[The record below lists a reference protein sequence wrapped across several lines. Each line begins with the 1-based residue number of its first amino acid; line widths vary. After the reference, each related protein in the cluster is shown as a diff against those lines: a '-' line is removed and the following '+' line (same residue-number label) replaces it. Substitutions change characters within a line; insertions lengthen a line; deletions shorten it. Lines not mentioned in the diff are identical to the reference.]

1 LGEELWTSIPY
12 WIQSQMDPNAVP
24 PTYHREAFRRQVGSA
39 MREGRASRTG
49 APKHPCAPDSRW
61 RRHSFTMYDH
71 GKQDVKISIIPDG
84 RRLITV
90 NGIPRTVVPSL
101 QLEKYDSNGNRY
113 YEDAPEGNYY
123 LCWLIEEKVG
133 GYFEVAPDGGSCYRT
148 REGNPVVDLPDN
160 ILDDYSSVI
169 PRLDLPALDNFI
181 ELDPILY
188 GDYWYPI
195 LWGGA
200 GYMYNSSL
208 HDYAGVDQCNALPF
222 GDFSNLLGLFS
233 SGERIL
239 RWSY

>member
-1 LGEELWTSIPY
+1 
-12 WIQSQMDPNAVP
+12 
-24 PTYHREAFRRQVGSA
+24 
-39 MREGRASRTG
+39 
-49 APKHPCAPDSRW
+49 
-61 RRHSFTMYDH
+61 MYDH

-113 YEDAPEGNYY
+113 YEDAPEGNYN

-133 GYFEVAPDGGSCYRT
+133 GYFEVAPDGGFLCYRT

-195 LWGGA
+195 FWGGA

-208 HDYAGVDQCNALPF
+208 LDYAGVEQCNVLPF

-233 SGERIL
+233 SGEQAYYDGRIEL
-239 RWSY
+239 DLNTLESPIPDGGGQKAMTGTFCSNVAKNFLNCKFLFSIHR